1 MGSRKVFSR
10 YRETSLRCGT
20 MEGGTLEVAA
30 LTPTSSS
37 EARAGNQ
44 WMPSLAQPRSLQ
56 AAAHAGAPCPR
67 DVKAAMIAWW
77 GPIIHEL
84 YLGNE
89 GAGLTHDQV
98 GGVADTPGLRGR
110 RGDRRIRIFDEEGE
124 KLPSRQVGIICW
136 VADLAGGAPLSMW
149 RRIPMRLSC
158 RRLIGQMT
166 PG

>member
-1 MGSRKVFSR
+1 
-10 YRETSLRCGT
+10 
-20 MEGGTLEVAA
+20 
-30 LTPTSSS
+30 
-37 EARAGNQ
+37 
-44 WMPSLAQPRSLQ
+44 MPSLAQPPSLQ
-56 AAAHAGAPCPR
+56 AAAHAGAPCPP

-136 VADLAGGAPLSMW
+136 VADLAGGRASKHVAQDSDAALLPKTHW
-149 RRIPMRLSC
+149 TDDARPI
-158 RRLIGQMT
+158 
-166 PG
+166 